1 MKQYLTGFITAVCL
15 TASVFMFLGAGHTHD
30 ATEIEYSSYQ
40 YGGYG
45 TLQSKLN
52 EIDDKMTRGLAKKI
66 YIAGKK
72 ANKNSKAVIDDILK
86 DNSLGNRK
94 NLEIEN
100 TLKFVNCQIFNI
112 FH

>member
-40 YGGYG
+40 RAGYG

-52 EIDDKMTRGLAKKI
+52 EIDDKAEESHNHDSYDI
-66 YIAGKK
+66 YG
-72 ANKNSKAVIDDILK
+72 IDNHSHSEYADEYH
-86 DNSLGNRK
+86 S
-94 NLEIEN
+94 
-100 TLKFVNCQIFNI
+100 
-112 FH
+112 HY